1 MNRLA
6 LGIVLISRLNQEPL
20 QEERALRETQTIP
33 AGSKNPRY
41 LLMTPGSG
49 RGDLRQANPARNRER
64 PHGGSEDQKEIAIYV
79 KARCRRCWRAKR
91 LLRRRSY
98 AFEVIDVSG
107 DDGLRNW
114 LIEATGSK
122 TVPQVFVDGRLVGG
136 FAVVRALD
144 SSGDLDRLVRGEV

>member
-1 MNRLA
+1 M
-6 LGIVLISRLNQEPL
+6 
-20 QEERALRETQTIP
+20 
-33 AGSKNPRY
+33 
-41 LLMTPGSG
+41 
-49 RGDLRQANPARNRER
+49 
-64 PHGGSEDQKEIAIYV
+64 DQKEIAIYI

-98 AFEVIDVSG
+98 AFEVIDVSS

-114 LIEATGSK
+114 LVETTGSN

-136 FAVVRALD
+136 LAVVRALD

>member
-1 MNRLA
+1 VA
-6 LGIVLISRLNQEPL
+6 ILGKRTQLERKSEHT
-20 QEERALRETQTIP
+20 EEE
-33 AGSKNPRY
+33 
-41 LLMTPGSG
+41 M
-49 RGDLRQANPARNRER
+49 
-64 PHGGSEDQKEIAIYV
+64 DQKKIAIYV
-79 KARCRRCWRAKR
+79 KARCQRCWRAKR
-91 LLRRRSY
+91 LLRRSSY

-114 LIEATGSK
+114 LVEATGSK

>member
-1 MNRLA
+1 M
-6 LGIVLISRLNQEPL
+6 
-20 QEERALRETQTIP
+20 
-33 AGSKNPRY
+33 
-41 LLMTPGSG
+41 
-49 RGDLRQANPARNRER
+49 
-64 PHGGSEDQKEIAIYV
+64 DQKKIAIYV
-79 KARCRRCWRAKR
+79 KTRCRRCWRAKR

-107 DDGLRNW
+107 DDGLGNW
-114 LIEATGSK
+114 LVEATGSK